1 MARNDGRLEK
11 GQRLSGAISA
21 RAWNRAQDAAD
32 RVLGTRPGFAADG
45 PGGTSAPYTWVYAKN
60 ASGATVNRWGVLAIT
75 GVEITPTTSSG
86 GATAEFEAMPVLT
99 AGAISG
105 NETKERCVAIEPI
118 ESNKVGMVAIAGA
131 VQVQAADVS
140 KLPTATVLWQDTNW
154 AFVRFGGGSTIRVGR
169 TTAPWPVGTCLPIG
183 VYETVPSGSCIPTG
197 CVQESGGGEQSG
209 VPGSVCN
216 PDSTITDV
224 ANLSHYVETNSWVII
239 GKAAN
244 GRWYL
249 IEAVQETTRL
259 GSISASWSKGTTAT
273 VTKLNED
280 GSATTVTFT
289 AKNWFAD
296 VTVSSGTK
304 KVACS
309 LVGNTWILIA
319 AEC

>member
-75 GVEITPTTSSG
+75 GVEITPTNAAG

-131 VQVQAADVS
+131 VQIKAADLG
-140 KLPTATVLWQDTNW
+140 KLLGSQVLWKDSNW
-154 AFVRFGGGSTIRVGR
+154 ALVSLG
-169 TTAPWPVGTCLPIG
+169 P
-183 VYETVPSGSCIPTG
+183 ET
-197 CVQESGGGEQSG
+197 
-209 VPGSVCN
+209 
-216 PDSTITDV
+216 
-224 ANLSHYVETNSWVII
+224 L
-239 GKAAN
+239 
-244 GRWYL
+244 
-249 IEAVQETTRL
+249 RL
-259 GSISASWSKGTTAT
+259 GTISATWNKGSTAT
-273 VTKLNED
+273 VTQQKGD
-280 GSATTVTFT
+280 GTALSPTVTFT
-289 AKNWFAD
+289 ARNHFAN
-296 VTVSSGTK
+296 VTVTSGTK
-304 KVACS
+304 RVACGK
-309 LVGNTWILIA
+309 VDETWILIA